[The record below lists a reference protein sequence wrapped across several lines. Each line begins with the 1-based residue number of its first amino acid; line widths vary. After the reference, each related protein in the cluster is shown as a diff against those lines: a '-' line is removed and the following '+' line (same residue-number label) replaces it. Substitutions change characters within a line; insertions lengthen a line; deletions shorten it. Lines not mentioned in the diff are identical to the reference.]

1 MRSPI
6 GGYQLVWSCRLA
18 CVTALLA
25 ALTVLAEQPSAK
37 RTPREALRPFN
48 DLIGAWRA
56 TGEPATGT
64 LADKQKGFWSEKICW
79 TWKFR
84 GDDAWLV
91 MEIQNG
97 KRFRSGELR
106 YLPEKQLYQL
116 TLVPVS
122 EDAPRVY
129 HGQYDEKTRTLVCER
144 TDPKRKQ
151 DERVTINLVDDI
163 RFVYRFDYRPLGR
176 KLYVRDFLVGAT
188 REGQS
193 LAVERRKG
201 PECVVSGGLG
211 TIPVSYKGQ
220 TYYVCCTGCRDAF
233 NENPEKYIQEFL
245 QRKAREQK
253 PE

>member
-1 MRSPI
+1 MLPETWKAQRYAVRI
-6 GGYQLVWSCRLA
+6 IV
-18 CVTALLA
+18 CVKVALA
-25 ALTVLAEQPSAK
+25 ATLAFAEKPVAQKTA
-37 RTPREALRPFN
+37 REALRPFN

-64 LADKQKGFWSEKICW
+64 LAEKQKGFWSEKISW
-79 TWKFR
+79 TWKFK
-84 GDDAWLV
+84 GEDAWLV

-97 KRFRSGELR
+97 KRFRGGELR

-116 TLVPVS
+116 TLLPVG
-122 EDAPRVY
+122 EDTPRVY
-129 HGQYDEKTRTLVCER
+129 HGQYDDKTRTLVCER
-144 TDPKRKQ
+144 TDPQRKQ
-151 DERVTINLVDDI
+151 DERVTISLVDDI
-163 RFVYRFDYRPLGR
+163 RFVYRFDYRPSGR
-176 KLYVRDFLVGAT
+176 KLYNRDFLVGAT

-245 QRKAREQK
+245 KRKAQEQK